1 MMTNAILVQA
11 EESLL
16 EALRT
21 STAPALM
28 GLAVPAYIRE
38 FQSVISDNNVCI
50 LRVYKKGF
58 RIYKRRYPMPDL
70 PTPIIDTA
78 AISKALNE
86 ALANSGFNVQSV
98 EDQGIYVTIEMEE
111 KL

>member
-1 MMTNAILVQA
+1 
-11 EESLL
+11 
-16 EALRT
+16 
-21 STAPALM
+21 
-28 GLAVPAYIRE
+28 
-38 FQSVISDNNVCI
+38 
-50 LRVYKKGF
+50 
-58 RIYKRRYPMPDL
+58 MPDL